1 MNSSESNPP
10 LPSNDQLETIG
21 PSSAPPGLMPSGRK
35 EYPEDLRTRWGWTDL
50 FLLLCAAVAAS
61 IFLGNLLALA
71 FYAHGVNPAALK
83 KSETESSSFILLN
96 QAILY
101 GALLAYLYIRTKPGS
116 EVSFWRALG
125 WKPIQTGSISRGA
138 IYAGCILVG
147 SFLCVIVTFAS
158 DAFGNKTKLPIQN
171 LFQDRRTSMIFIL
184 MAVLIAPIVEE
195 TIFRGYIYPVLAR
208 TFGIGWGV
216 LATGT
221 LFGLLHA
228 PQLWGGWV
236 QIALL
241 IVVGV
246 FFTYARALSRT
257 VTASYL
263 LHLGY
268 NSFIALAFLLLP
280 NGYRSLPIGR

>member
-1 MNSSESNPP
+1 MNSPEPNRSS
-10 LPSNDQLETIG
+10 DQFETIAH
-21 PSSAPPGLMPSGRK
+21 SSTPPGVMPPARK

-50 FLLLCAAVAAS
+50 FLLVCAAVFS
-61 IFLGNLLALA
+61 SLFLGNLLALA
-71 FYAHGVNPAALK
+71 FYAHGIGAAALRK
-83 KSETESSSFILLN
+83 PGSENSLFILLN

-101 GALLAYLYIRTKPGS
+101 VALLAYLYIRTKPGS
-116 EVSFWRALG
+116 EVSFWQALG
-125 WKPIQTGSISRGA
+125 WRPIPTGSISRRA
-138 IYAGCILVG
+138 VYAGCILMG

-158 DAFGNKTKLPIQN
+158 DTFGNKAKLPIQN
-171 LFQDRRTSMIFIL
+171 LFQDRRTSMIFIF

-208 TFGIGWGV
+208 TFGVGAGI

-257 VTASYL
+257 VLASYL

-268 NSFIALAFLLLP
+268 NLFIAVAFLILP
-280 NGYRSLPIGR
+280 NGYRSLPMGR

>member
-1 MNSSESNPP
+1 MNSPEPNSP
-10 LPSNDQLETIG
+10 LPSSDPLETI
-21 PSSAPPGLMPSGRK
+21 APPGPMPPARK
-35 EYPEDLRTRWGWTDL
+35 EHPEDLRTRWGWTDL
-50 FLLLCAAVAAS
+50 FLLLCTAVITS
-61 IFLGNLLALA
+61 VFLSNLLSLA
-71 FYAHGVNPAALK
+71 FYAHGISAAALK
-83 KSETESSSFILLN
+83 KSGSESSLFVLLN

-101 GALLAYLYIRTKPGS
+101 AALLAYLYIRTGPGS
-116 EVSFWRALG
+116 EIPFWQTVG
-125 WKPIQTGSISRGA
+125 WRPINTGSLSRRA
-138 IYAGCILVG
+138 VYAGCILLG
-147 SFLCVIVTFAS
+147 SLLCVIVTFAS
-158 DAFGNKTKLPIQN
+158 DTYGNKTQLPIQN

-221 LFGLLHA
+221 IFGLLHA

-241 IVVGV
+241 ILVGV
-246 FFTYARALSRT
+246 FFTYARAVSRT

-280 NGYRSLPIGR
+280 NGYRSLPMGR